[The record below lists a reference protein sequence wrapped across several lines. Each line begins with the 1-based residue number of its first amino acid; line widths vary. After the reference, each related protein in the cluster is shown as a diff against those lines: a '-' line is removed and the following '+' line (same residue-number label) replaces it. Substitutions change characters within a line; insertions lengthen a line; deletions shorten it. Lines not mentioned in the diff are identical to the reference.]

1 MKYQGQSTDESEEP
15 GEFLETFDL
24 LDENDDEQPD
34 RRPLEPM
41 EDFDIVSEDTDEQCD
56 AHRTA
61 QEAHASVSAPVQPP
75 MNDSYHHGMRVRALH
90 MKTVWHDV
98 VTGGTTSPSGPRSW
112 TSRRL
117 SVARACLCFQAVRVP
132 GA

>member
-1 MKYQGQSTDESEEP
+1 MKYQGQSTDELEEP

-56 AHRTA
+56 ARIRA
-61 QEAHASVSAPVQPP
+61 GAA
-75 MNDSYHHGMRVRALH
+75 NDER
-90 MKTVWHDV
+90 
-98 VTGGTTSPSGPRSW
+98 
-112 TSRRL
+112 
-117 SVARACLCFQAVRVP
+117 
-132 GA
+132 

>member
-1 MKYQGQSTDESEEP
+1 MKYQSQSTDEFEEP

-34 RRPLEPM
+34 RRPIEPM

-61 QEAHASVSAPVQPP
+61 QEAHASVSAPVRPP
-75 MNDSYHHGMRVRALH
+75 NER
-90 MKTVWHDV
+90 
-98 VTGGTTSPSGPRSW
+98 
-112 TSRRL
+112 
-117 SVARACLCFQAVRVP
+117 
-132 GA
+132 